1 MVHKETDLP
10 SGHASDD
17 VTLSH
22 CSSPRCVSN
31 NTVRKAQPTKSTTTP
46 TGHRITHLQRYSI
59 GDAGKEVPSNVRN
72 RRRPQERNTK
82 LSPRMHDMLQDNME
96 PKPDRIHGRTAF
108 VFLLITESRTL
119 ACNRQ
124 CDPRSRI
131 HLPKNTP
138 DPTDKNIV
146 QERRSNDAV
155 SRIRQEL
162 IGVLQEF

>member
-1 MVHKETDLP
+1 M
-10 SGHASDD
+10 
-17 VTLSH
+17 
-22 CSSPRCVSN
+22 
-31 NTVRKAQPTKSTTTP
+31 KSTTTP

-59 GDAGKEVPSNVRN
+59 GHAGKEVPSNVRN

-96 PKPDRIHGRTAF
+96 PKPDRIHGENR
-108 VFLLITESRTL
+108 VRPPVNDGILESRTL

-138 DPTDKNIV
+138 DPWDKNIV

-155 SRIRQEL
+155 SIIRQEL